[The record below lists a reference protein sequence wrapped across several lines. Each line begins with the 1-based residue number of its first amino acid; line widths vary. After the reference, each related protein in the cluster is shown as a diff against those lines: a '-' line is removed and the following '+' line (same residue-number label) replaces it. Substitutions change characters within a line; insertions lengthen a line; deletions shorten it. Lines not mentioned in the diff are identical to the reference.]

1 MSQLTRDY
9 KGTGR
14 HPLRPGGMR
23 EFALGVLAGALLAGG
38 IAALIAA
45 HGRHRQAQ
53 PSSVCS
59 TASATAPSTHETAA
73 ASGSSVQAAVRG
85 PAPAP
90 QGRAPAETAAAGD
103 AVPAA
108 GPASA
113 SPAPQYDFYS
123 MLRKLTVPVP
133 GERAAARA
141 RTHWTKLKVGPPRYL
156 VQVGSYTS
164 DAQAQRLRKRL
175 GQMGISAR
183 IRRVT
188 ERGMTLNR
196 VQIGPV
202 DAAGLRWIRGEL
214 AAAGMRPLVI
224 PVGGR

>member
-14 HPLRPGGMR
+14 HPLRPGGMK

-45 HGRHRQAQ
+45 HGRHRQAP
-53 PSSVCS
+53 PSSVC
-59 TASATAPSTHETAA
+59 ATSGDTGAHGNAA
-73 ASGSSVQAAVRG
+73 TGSGSGVLAGTPQ
-85 PAPAP
+85 PAPLL
-90 QGRAPAETAAAGD
+90 QGSAPAETAAAVQ
-103 AVPAA
+103 AAAPA
-108 GPASA
+108 PA

-123 MLRKLTVPVP
+123 MLRKQTVPVP

-141 RTHWTKLKVGPPRYL
+141 RSHWTRLKAGPPRYL

-164 DAQAQRLRKRL
+164 DAQARRLRQRL

-183 IRRVT
+183 IRQGT
-188 ERGMTLNR
+188 EHGMVLHR

-202 DAAGLRWIRGEL
+202 DAAGLRWIRHEL

-224 PVGGR
+224 PVRSK

>member
-14 HPLRPGGMR
+14 HPLRPGGMK

-45 HGRHRQAQ
+45 HGRHRQAP
-53 PSSVCS
+53 PSSVCA
-59 TASATAPSTHETAA
+59 ASGNTGASGNAA
-73 ASGSSVQAAVRG
+73 AGSGSSVLARTPQ
-85 PAPAP
+85 PAPLP
-90 QGRAPAETAAAGD
+90 QGSAPAETAAASA

-113 SPAPQYDFYS
+113 SPASQYDFYS
-123 MLRKLTVPVP
+123 MLRKQTVPVP

-141 RTHWTKLKVGPPRYL
+141 RAHWTRLTVGPPRYL

-164 DAQAQRLRKRL
+164 DAQARRLRERL

-188 ERGMTLNR
+188 EHGMTLNR

-202 DAAGLRWIRGEL
+202 DAAGLRWIRREL

-224 PVGGR
+224 PVQGK